1 MLDTDAMRGGLPL
14 TRALRRELRDDARG
28 AARLARESE
37 TTSPKDANAR
47 ANLSGRHLPLEPNW
61 REVWLTVTPVWAV
74 LAMSRVLF
82 YWLERLRYP
91 EIIPPVSAD
100 AITILLLWPLVVL
113 GCHVTLAAWRR
124 AGVAWTVAVALA
136 SSLLIGALA
145 RPTYAVATYL
155 NSSGDASQGWL
166 GFFLGTSRGF
176 WYAWLANA
184 VEYGVLYLS
193 CVAAA
198 VGFLSFRSLMN
209 ERLLRTRV
217 EAAAAQERLR
227 ALRTQ
232 LNPHFLFNT
241 LNSIVSLSDDQS
253 PSAQQLI
260 TQFSDLLRRTLR
272 ASEREEH
279 PLAEELAYVEVYLRI
294 QKVRQP
300 SRIDWHVRINA
311 PSTSVA
317 VPSLILLP
325 LVENAV
331 THGLRGGAAK
341 VDIAIGVERDRD
353 DLVIELTNSCS
364 QATPA
369 PGVRPGLGLRN
380 VRERLDVMFGARAL
394 LIARRVAPD
403 RFAVRITL
411 PQRERAGSGSSIGE
425 LSANPDRR

>member
-1 MLDTDAMRGGLPL
+1 MIDTDAMRGGLPL
-14 TRALRRELRDDARG
+14 TRPLRRELRDDARG

-37 TTSPKDANAR
+37 VTASAR
-47 ANLSGRHLPLEPNW
+47 GKLSSRRVTLEPKW
-61 REVWLTVTPVWAV
+61 REVWITVTPVWAV
-74 LAMSRVLF
+74 LSMSRVLF

-91 EIIPPVSAD
+91 ELIPPVSAD
-100 AITILLLWPLVVL
+100 ALQSLLSWPLAVL
-113 GCHVTLAAWRR
+113 GCYITLAAWRR

-155 NSSGDASQGWL
+155 ISSGDASQGWL

-217 EAAAAQERLR
+217 EASAAQERLR

-272 ASEREEH
+272 ASELEEH
-279 PLAEELAYVEVYLRI
+279 ALAEELAYVEVYLRI

-300 SRIDWHVRINA
+300 SRIHWRVRVNA
-311 PSTSVA
+311 QSASVA

-331 THGLRGGAAK
+331 THGLRGGVSK
-341 VDIAIGVERDRD
+341 VDIAIGVERDGD

-364 QATPA
+364 PATPA
-369 PGVRPGLGLRN
+369 PGVRAGLGLRN

-411 PQRERAGSGSSIGE
+411 PQCERAGARSAIGE
-425 LSANPDRR
+425 SPCES